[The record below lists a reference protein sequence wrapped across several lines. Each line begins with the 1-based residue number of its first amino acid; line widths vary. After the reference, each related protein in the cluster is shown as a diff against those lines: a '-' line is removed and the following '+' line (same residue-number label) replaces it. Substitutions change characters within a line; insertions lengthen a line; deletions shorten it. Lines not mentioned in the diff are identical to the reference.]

1 MRNIWITLRA
11 SLVLMVLC
19 GLLYHLV
26 VLGIAQA
33 AMPDQANGSLVYNE
47 NNEVIGS
54 KLIGQ
59 SFTAPGFFH
68 GRVSSIDYDAGG
80 SGSPNYAPSN
90 ADMLQ
95 RTTDAVEA
103 WKRENPDVPVSGL
116 PIDLITNSASGL
128 DPQISPEAAQA
139 QIPRVS
145 QATGIS
151 VEELEGM
158 IQEHTRGRDLGFLG
172 EPGVNVLELNIEVQ
186 KKAAQ

>member
-33 AMPDQANGSLVYNE
+33 AMPDQADGSLVYNE

-59 SFTAPGFFH
+59 SFTDPGFFH

-80 SGSPNYAPSN
+80 SGLPNYAPSN
-90 ADMLQ
+90 PDMLQ
-95 RTTDAVEA
+95 RTAEAVET
-103 WKRENPDVPVSGL
+103 WKQDNPDVPVNEL
-116 PIDLITNSASGL
+116 PIDLITNSGSGL
-128 DPQISPEAAQA
+128 DPEISPEAARA

-151 VEELEGM
+151 GEELERM
-158 IQEHTRGRDLGFLG
+158 IRDHTRGRELGFLG
-172 EPGVNVLELNIEVQ
+172 EPGVNVMQLNIEVQ
-186 KKAAQ
+186 KAVK